1 MRNIVIMLLIG
12 VLAWT
17 NRDRIPTDYQFWKKS
32 ETLVTVQNNSDQEVK
47 DVVVTAW
54 SRPYRVGAIPKGTNR
69 NVRGIRPRDTTDVVI
84 RFHYGAEMIERHA
97 GTLPDTFGQRLVI
110 SLNYAG
116 VVTSQMET
124 GEAVQPLRR

>member
-17 NRDRIPTDYQFWKKS
+17 NRDRIPTDYQFWKKP

-47 DVVVTAW
+47 DVVVRAW
-54 SRPYRVGAIPKGTNR
+54 SHSYPVGAIPKGTNR
-69 NVRGIRPRDTTDVVI
+69 NIRGVRPADATDVVI
-84 RFHYGAEMIERHA
+84 RFHYGSEMIERHA
-97 GTLPDTFGQRLVI
+97 GTLPDTSGQRLVI

-116 VVTSQMET
+116 VVTSQVET
-124 GEAVQPLRR
+124 GEGIQPLRR